1 MDKIEKKNKVK
12 PRKDVFSEIKAL
24 DNKVDIVV
32 QMLEEIYEIISE
44 EYAEDKEALDSE
56 VKMLS
61 EEDME
66 KMKVDIEAANKVNI
80 ALVPDEI

>member
-44 EYAEDKEALDSE
+44 EYAEDKEASDSE

>member
-12 PRKDVFSEIKAL
+12 PRKNVFSEIKAL
-24 DNKVDIVV
+24 DDKVDIVV

>member
-12 PRKDVFSEIKAL
+12 PRKNVFSEIKAL
-24 DNKVDIVV
+24 DDKVDIVV

-66 KMKVDIEAANKVNI
+66 KMKVDIKAANKVNI